1 MQPGSRRVRVLAFG
15 AMIVASTGAAG
26 QTSPVVPLQQALA
39 DRDGDHV
46 PDRIGDT
53 VTVQGIITSDPL
65 VMNPEASLVNFQ
77 DTTGGVVLFTRDPSV
92 LRGLERGDRVRV
104 RGRLE
109 QYLGAEQ
116 LLVEAVEL
124 LGQGTLPAPRDVLV
138 SDLQGEQYFGRLV
151 RVAGRLTAGGND
163 EGWTDIELRDRTG
176 AIPVYISSRW
186 MTNPAFVDRL
196 ARGGDVELVGIASQD
211 TRSVP
216 PVDGYRLVPRGIDDF
231 HFPAPPPYGL
241 FVAAGLAG
249 LGMLLLWWQRR
260 ERQRGRHLEELTE
273 QLKRSQAEL
282 REREERF
289 RSLVEN
295 AADTVSILDT
305 ESRVLYQ
312 SPSVKRM
319 LGWNAWDLEGRD
331 VLELVHP
338 EDRRQVGQ
346 SLAELGKEPGDSAEV
361 EFRLESKD
369 GSWRRVKA
377 TFTNRLHDPAVQG
390 IVCNMRDITQHKI
403 LEQLVRDADR
413 IEAVGRLAGGIAHD
427 FNNVLTALRGH
438 AELALEEIKSNGSLR
453 HEVEEIVRSS
463 ERATA
468 LTQQLLAFS
477 RQRVMQ
483 PKVIKPA
490 PVLDGMLPMLGRL
503 IGEDIEL
510 VTEIDGDASSIR
522 VDPVQLEQVVMN
534 LVVNAR
540 DAMPDGGRMSLQL
553 ADDGITPEEAAEYP
567 YEVLAGTYT
576 RLSVADTGRGMDE
589 EVLSHVFDPFFTTKG
604 QGEGTGLGLATLYGI
619 VKQSGGYVWATS
631 ELGQGSR
638 FDVFIPA
645 VPEGAP
651 GAEAGSTGSAPRERG
666 QGEIILLVEDEDGV
680 RRLVRKV
687 LEKNGYRVMEAERPA
702 LAIDLVKD
710 RTERIDLLFTD
721 VVMPGMSGGELA
733 ERLREFQP
741 DLLTLFTS
749 GYTEDQ
755 VVRRG
760 VTAGEAEFLEKPFT
774 PDQLLQQIQTMLND
788 GGRRAGQGA
797 GAPQDAVVTG
807 SRPLSTNPE
816 VG

>member
-1 MQPGSRRVRVLAFG
+1 MLPGSIRVRALAFG
-15 AMIVASTGAAG
+15 AVIMASAGAAG
-26 QTSPVVPLQQALA
+26 QTSQVVPLKQALT
-39 DRDGDHV
+39 DQDGDRV

-53 VTVQGIITSDPL
+53 VTVQGIVISDPL
-65 VMNPEASLVNFQ
+65 VMNAEASLVNFQ
-77 DTTGGVVLFTRDPSV
+77 DTTGGIVLFTRDTAV
-92 LRGLERGDRVRV
+92 LRGLERGDSVRV
-104 RGRLE
+104 RGRLD

-116 LLVEAVEL
+116 LLVEGVEPLGRAAVP
-124 LGQGTLPAPRDVLV
+124 QPRDVLV

-151 RVAGRLTAGGND
+151 RVAGQLAAGED
-163 EGWTDIELRDRTG
+163 EAGRTVIELRDRTG
-176 AIPVYISSRW
+176 SIQIYISNRW

-196 ARGGDVELVGIASQD
+196 ARGGGVEVVGVASQEA
-211 TRSVP
+211 RSVP
-216 PVDGYRLVPRGIDDF
+216 PADGYRLVPRSIGDF

-249 LGMLLLWWQRR
+249 LAMLLLWWHRR
-260 ERQRGRHLEELTE
+260 ERQRARHLEELTE
-273 QLKRSQAEL
+273 QLKRSQAEM
-282 REREERF
+282 RAREERF

-305 ESRVLYQ
+305 ENRVLYQ
-312 SPSVKRM
+312 SPSVRRM

-331 VLELVHP
+331 AFELVHP
-338 EDRRQVGQ
+338 EDREQVAR
-346 SLAELGKEPGDSAEV
+346 SLADLGKEPGDSSEV

-377 TFTNRLHDPAVQG
+377 IFTNRLHDPAVQG

-438 AELALEEIKSNGSLR
+438 AELALEEIQTNGSLR

-483 PKVIKPA
+483 PKVIEPA
-490 PVLDGMLPMLGRL
+490 PVLDGMLPMLRRL

-510 VTEIDGDASSIR
+510 VTAIDSDASSIR

-540 DAMPDGGRMSLQL
+540 DAMPDGGRMTLQL

-567 YEVLAGTYT
+567 YEVLAGPYT

-619 VKQSGGYVWATS
+619 VKQSGGYVWASS
-631 ELGQGSR
+631 ELGKGSR
-638 FDVFIPA
+638 FDVFLPA
-645 VPEGAP
+645 VPQGASRTD
-651 GAEAGSTGSAPRERG
+651 ADSAGSAPRGRG

-687 LEKNGYRVMEAERPA
+687 LEKNGYRVMEAEAPA
-702 LAIDLVKD
+702 LAIDMVRE
-710 RTERIDLLFTD
+710 RTEHIDLLFTD
-721 VVMPGMSGGELA
+721 VVMPGMSGGELS
-733 ERLREFQP
+733 ERLRELQP

-760 VTAGEAEFLEKPFT
+760 VSAGEAEFLEKPFT
-774 PDQLLQQIQTMLND
+774 PDQLLEQIQTMLSD
-788 GGRRAGQGA
+788 GHRSKDGA
-797 GAPQDAVVTG
+797 AEAPEAPPVTEKQ
-807 SRPLSTNPE
+807 PVSTKQE
-816 VG
+816 S